1 MFIFLRK
8 FKIGTAF
15 SLIIFLTIV
24 MVTTAAY
31 WKLYSENEIMYKNN
45 LKTKA
50 ESILNF
56 ADVLLES
63 RNEKFFSGESSEVP
77 QVIQNEVF
85 KKFTEI
91 SEGKIFF
98 KQASKNPMLE
108 RNRALEYEE
117 DLISYFKENKTIK
130 QKEVFVQEEK
140 KDYYILAR
148 PIIAEDRCK
157 MCHPTWITNDV
168 IAIENVKVDL
178 VDYHQA
184 LDTNLFLM
192 LLNWFMNIVLVILVI
207 QIMFKIEL
215 VKRVSNILKVIFK
228 IENGN
233 FVLDEELE
241 KEMTSSGSTQNEFD
255 RIIRHLK
262 KVSDNLQPVMFNVVQ
277 QSKIITYNASFAT
290 VKVNQTHD
298 LATKQ
303 VELVQ
308 KSMNS
313 IDSVNES
320 SELLKDKMSILKQDS
335 QNTIESVQNGKSVL
349 TVNMENT
356 QQASQSMEITS
367 DSINGLKELSQ
378 EIVDSVN
385 LISDIADQTNLLAL
399 NAAIEAARAGE
410 HGRGFAVVADEV
422 RKLAE
427 KSQANTNAI
436 KGVITNIDQAINKVI
451 VDASS
456 TKNMF
461 NDLKLK
467 SQELENNFLYI
478 EKSLNTT
485 VDSIDEFQTKFSN
498 QIGELSVVQDSLV
511 DVNEQSIITFKN
523 SEVLD
528 SIIIEIMNQS
538 SGLKSL
544 SEGFEVLLNKRDVP
558 RSIVSPPVKCKV
570 KVNES
575 MQDCY
580 LFDKTDHGISFYFI
594 DENIDSKALKGRTL
608 KLITDD
614 ESNREIAQS
623 QYKVVYVI
631 EQSNDRAFCGA
642 TKV

>member
-427 KSQANTNAI
+427 RTQKSLAEINTTISLIVQSVNDASENMSTNAKEI
-436 KGVITNIDQAINKVI
+436 EKLSTRASETENEINSSVESI
-451 VDASS
+451 ETSIAQVDE
-456 TKNMF
+456 TVNG
-461 NDLKLK
+461 
-467 SQELENNFLYI
+467 YI
-478 EKSLNTT
+478 ENSKTIATMIQKVSTIETISNDNKKSIADIANSSSELTQMTTDLNT
-485 VDSIDEFQTKFSN
+485 ILE
-498 QIGELSVVQDSLV
+498 E
-511 DVNEQSIITFKN
+511 
-523 SEVLD
+523 
-528 SIIIEIMNQS
+528 
-538 SGLKSL
+538 
-544 SEGFEVLLNKRDVP
+544 
-558 RSIVSPPVKCKV
+558 
-570 KVNES
+570 
-575 MQDCY
+575 Y
-580 LFDKTDHGISFYFI
+580 KT
-594 DENIDSKALKGRTL
+594 
-608 KLITDD
+608 
-614 ESNREIAQS
+614 
-623 QYKVVYVI
+623 
-631 EQSNDRAFCGA
+631 
-642 TKV
+642 